1 MTTTALDAL
10 LAPQRVL
17 CGADCGSKKRVLE
30 TIAGLIA
37 GLFNQAGL
45 REQLRA
51 CRDDESLRATMPS
64 AWSQGGEA

>member
-17 CGADCGSKKRVLE
+17 CGADCGSKKRVPE
-30 TIAGLIA
+30 TIAGL
-37 GLFNQAGL
+37 FSQAGL

-51 CRDDESLRATMPS
+51 CRDDESLRATMLS
-64 AWSQGGEA
+64 AWAQGDEA

>member
-30 TIAGLIA
+30 TIAGL
-37 GLFNQAGL
+37 FSRAGL

-51 CRDDESLRATMPS
+51 CRDDASLRATMLS
-64 AWSQGGEA
+64 AWAQGDEA